1 MNTRYPLNQSPL
13 YKLQSRK
20 KLAELF
26 GVTIQKLE
34 QLVKAPDSQYRR
46 FEKTIE
52 KNGKFKKR
60 FIEHPKPELR
70 RIQRRLVSLLDR
82 IQPPDY
88 LHSGFRGRSY
98 ISNARR
104 HGCNLRVA
112 KIDIKSFFPSA
123 YAGYVYRSFEDFFQC
138 SPDVAAV
145 ITKLTTAFN
154 HVPTGGNSS
163 MMISFFA
170 FKPMFDEIFE
180 LSKSRGLTMSCC
192 VDDMT
197 FSGEAATAGF
207 LNEVHLI
214 VVRYGLKTHKR
225 HYFEARQ
232 PKIITGVV
240 LAPNGIR
247 LPNSRRKKLHEII
260 SAFDG
265 ETNPQQKIKLG
276 QQMLGRVTE
285 AAQIEKQFE
294 ALVPRAAE
302 KLKEAKKF
310 RKWQP
315 HVAIPTDAS
324 LSKA

>member
-13 YKLQSRK
+13 YKLHNRK

-26 GVTIQKLE
+26 DTKIQELE
-34 QLVKAPDSQYRR
+34 RLADAPDSQYRR

-104 HGCNLRVA
+104 HDCNSRVA

-123 YAGYVYRSFEDFFQC
+123 YAGYVYRTFEDTFRC

-163 MMISFFA
+163 TMISFFA
-170 FKPMFDEIFE
+170 FKPMFDEIFQ
-180 LSKSRGLTMSCC
+180 LSQSRGLIMSCC

-197 FSGEAATAGF
+197 FSGGAATAGF

-225 HYFEARQ
+225 HCFEARQ
-232 PKIITGVV
+232 PKIVTGVV
-240 LAPNGIR
+240 LTPNGLR
-247 LPNSRRKKLHEII
+247 LPNSRRKKLHEVII
-260 SAFDG
+260 AFEN

-276 QQMLGRVTE
+276 QQMLGRATE
-285 AAQIEKQFE
+285 AAQVEKRFE
-294 ALVPRAAE
+294 MFVPFASE

-310 RKWQP
+310 RSTRGNTILTP
-315 HVAIPTDAS
+315 EA
-324 LSKA
+324 